1 MSTNSQGE
9 LASFH
14 QFVAV
19 KLSENC
25 ADLSPEDV
33 LDLWRE
39 EHPLQDDDP
48 DAVAAVE
55 EALADME
62 EGDLGRPWDVF
73 DREFRRRHGLDDK
86 A

>member
-14 QFVAV
+14 QFVAI
-19 KLSENC
+19 KLYENR
-25 ADLSPEDV
+25 ADLSPEEV

-39 EHPLQDDDP
+39 HHPLPDDDP

-55 EALADME
+55 EALADIE
-62 EGDLGRPWDVF
+62 AGDDGRPWEEF
-73 DREFRRRHGLDDK
+73 DREFRQRHGLD
-86 A
+86 